1 MREIVVIEDST
12 IAAMVNDEKFTAA
25 IPCLFNQKTAIA
37 PAKTG
42 CGACARR
49 RADAQRTA
57 LANIKNCLVSLS
69 AEKKEELKRLLDT
82 KSITIVQASATGQI
96 SQVTF

>member
-12 IAAMVNDEKFTAA
+12 IAAMVNDEKFTSA
-25 IPCLFNQKTAIA
+25 IPCLFNQKAA
-37 PAKTG
+37 LAVSNTG

-49 RADAQRTA
+49 RLAEQRAA
-57 LANIKNCLVSLS
+57 LAGIKSCLIALS
-69 AEKKEELKRLLDT
+69 SEKKEELKRLLGT
-82 KSITIVQASATGQI
+82 KQITVVQSSATGQI